1 MWSHCL
7 QGNVCISRTRVVLRG
22 SEAAG
27 KECCRRCVACGG
39 ESAADSVQLVV
50 ETAET
55 VMSGLGILV
64 LIMIMRQIHRI
75 YCSGA
80 GDL

>member
-1 MWSHCL
+1 MIFRHDCGVTL
-7 QGNVCISRTRVVLRG
+7 QATSQGTG
-22 SEAAG
+22 AG
-27 KECCRRCVACGG
+27 WRDWGG
-39 ESAADSVQLVV
+39 SAADGVQLVV